1 MRVAIV
7 PESGEH
13 SASSRHRALQHVPRL
28 RERLGEVE
36 VLLPADDVPPPRSAA
51 DRARFF
57 AVHAQR
63 CVERARTLRRAL
75 PSYDAVL
82 VQRGAYP
89 LGPGWVVDAV
99 DRFEGRVVLDLDDA
113 VFVTSPGLRAR
124 GAAARWLYGPQQ
136 ARRVLRRADAVIAS
150 TPAVAESLPGRGRAD
165 AVLPTVPDPSRYA
178 TAPARRGAPLR
189 LIWAG
194 NPGNLAYLDPLAGPL
209 ARLRAE
215 GIAELEVV
223 CSRPWSGP
231 ARFRRWRLEDE
242 TAVFAD
248 ADVGL
253 MPLPDTSYTRA
264 KAGFKLLQ
272 YMAAG
277 LAVIASPVG
286 VNRGLV
292 ARSGA
297 GILADDETQWE
308 RTIRELASSAA
319 LREALGDRGRRFVC
333 GYADLDAQ
341 AAAIAALLSGADRP
355 SLPVRPGA
363 ARTAGSPAPGRC

>member
-7 PESGEH
+7 PESGDQ
-13 SASSRHRALQHVPRL
+13 SASTRHRALQHVPRL
-28 RERLGEVE
+28 RERLGEVD
-36 VLLPADDVPPPRSAA
+36 VLLPADDVPPPRNAA

-57 AVHAQR
+57 AVHARR
-63 CVERARTLRRAL
+63 CVERARGLRLNL

-89 LGPGWVVDAV
+89 LGPGWVIHALDG
-99 DRFEGRVVLDLDDA
+99 FEGRVVLDLDDA
-113 VFVTSPGLRAR
+113 VFMTSPALRAR
-124 GAAARWLYGPQQ
+124 SAAARWLYGPQQ
-136 ARRVLRRADAVIAS
+136 SRRVLGRADAVIAS
-150 TPAVAESLPGRGRAD
+150 TPAVAESLPGGRRAD
-165 AVLPTVPDPSRYA
+165 AILPTVPDPSRYA
-178 TAPARRGAPLR
+178 TARARREGPLR

-194 NPGNLAYLDPLAGPL
+194 NAGNLGYLDPLAGPL

-242 TAVFAD
+242 TAMFAD

-253 MPLPDTSYTRA
+253 MPLPDTPYTRA

-286 VNRGLV
+286 INHHLV
-292 ARSGA
+292 GRSGA
-297 GILADDETQWE
+297 GMLAHGEAQWE
-308 RTIRELASSAA
+308 RAIRQLASSAT
-319 LREALGDRGRRFVC
+319 LREALGGRGRVFVC
-333 GYADLDAQ
+333 SYVDLDAQ
-341 AAAIAALLSGADRP
+341 AAAIAGLLRGDARP
-355 SLPVRPGA
+355 SARPAA
-363 ARTAGSPAPGRC
+363 ARTAGSPTLGRC